1 MAFFELNPNAVAVVI
16 TFLEMVRRPER
27 IEMPASPLRL
37 EPLKDLSTDEYLR
50 LFRRVGEPY
59 LWSERLLTSKAELEQ
74 LLADPGL
81 EVFAVVDGSGAEA
94 GILEIDF
101 RKEGEA
107 RIAFVGLVPQ
117 YTGQGHGRW
126 LLAEALRLA
135 WREGVR
141 RVLVNTNS
149 NDHPAALR
157 TYLRQG
163 FRPYGRA
170 VGTLKDPRLQG
181 LYPRDAAPHI
191 PIIAH
196 PRRVT

>member
-117 YTGQGHGRW
+117 HTGQGHGRW

-191 PIIAH
+191 PIIAR